1 MVRQMSSIAYEK
13 TAYKLVVCGLLD
25 TLSGR
30 VRADTVCLAQR
41 LQGCVHTRPGCVL
54 DVWTRS
60 VGPYCLFAC
69 LVGPLVTH
77 LLVHPRCVVGCAK
90 IALCRPVTGRD
101 AARVVM
107 RFLPLQKRRLGG
119 HDEYDAFVLC
129 PDHTL
134 TSILPTCNSER
145 ALLRQ
150 KRPFSA
156 LCLQCAFA
164 GQLCWLSGV
173 IVAAE
178 IVGDRGLFV
187 NCLV

>member
-1 MVRQMSSIAYEK
+1 MLPSHACAEGHLRPPVLLMCAFAWYDICLPLDTEK
-13 TAYKLVVCGLLD
+13 TAHKLVVCGLLD
-25 TLSGR
+25 TCQVQSVLTR
-30 VRADTVCLAQR
+30 FALPN
-41 LQGCVHTRPGCVL
+41 GCRGASTKRPGCVS

-101 AARVVM
+101 AARVLM

-129 PDHTL
+129 PDHTF

-156 LCLQCAFA
+156 L
-164 GQLCWLSGV
+164 
-173 IVAAE
+173 
-178 IVGDRGLFV
+178 
-187 NCLV
+187 